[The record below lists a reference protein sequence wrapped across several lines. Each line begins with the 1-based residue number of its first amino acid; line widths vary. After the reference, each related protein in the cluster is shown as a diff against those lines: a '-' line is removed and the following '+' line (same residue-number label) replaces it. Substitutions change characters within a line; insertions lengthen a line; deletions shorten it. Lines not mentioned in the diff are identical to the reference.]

1 MLERPLATVKEK
13 APSTPA
19 ISLRSIRACRLRN
32 RVMRKLLLLPIR
44 FYQYAISPLMAS
56 HCRHTP
62 TCSQYAVEA
71 ITHHGAVKGTFLSVH
86 RLLRCHPW
94 AEGGYDPVP
103 GTTHSQCDHSMTF
116 CSQADH
122 SPTTTQTRQ

>member
-1 MLERPLATVKEK
+1 
-13 APSTPA
+13 
-19 ISLRSIRACRLRN
+19 
-32 RVMRKLLLLPIR
+32 MRKLLLFPIR

-56 HCRHTP
+56 HCRHYP

-71 ITHHGAVKGTFLSVH
+71 ISHHGSLKGLYLSVK

-103 GTTHSQCDHSMTF
+103 GTVNSAPEETTSC
-116 CSQADH
+116 CPRADH
-122 SPTTTQTRQ
+122 SPITTQTRQ

>member
-1 MLERPLATVKEK
+1 M
-13 APSTPA
+13 
-19 ISLRSIRACRLRN
+19 RN
-32 RVMRKLLLLPIR
+32 LLLLPVR

-56 HCRHTP
+56 HCRHYP

-71 ITHHGAVKGTFLSVH
+71 ISHYGSLKGSYLSVK

-103 GTTHSQCDHSMTF
+103 GTVPSRQEKVIRCCAETDHS
-116 CSQADH
+116 SI
-122 SPTTTQTRQ
+122 TTQTRQ

>member
-1 MLERPLATVKEK
+1 
-13 APSTPA
+13 
-19 ISLRSIRACRLRN
+19 
-32 RVMRKLLLLPIR
+32 MRKLLLLPIR

-56 HCRHTP
+56 HCRHYP

-71 ITHHGAVKGTFLSVH
+71 ISYHGALKGLFLAIR

-103 GTTHSQCDHSMTF
+103 GTTDPRIQETVTTCVH
-116 CSQADH
+116 ADH
-122 SPTTTQTRQ
+122 SHTTTQTRQ

>member
-1 MLERPLATVKEK
+1 M
-13 APSTPA
+13 
-19 ISLRSIRACRLRN
+19 RN
-32 RVMRKLLLLPIR
+32 LLLLPIR
-44 FYQYAISPLMAS
+44 FYQYAVSPLMAS
-56 HCRHTP
+56 HCRHYP

-71 ITHHGAVKGTFLSVH
+71 ISHHGSLKGLYLSVK

-103 GTTHSQCDHSMTF
+103 GTLQSGPEDVIKC

-122 SPTTTQTRQ
+122 SSITTQTRQ

>member
-1 MLERPLATVKEK
+1 
-13 APSTPA
+13 
-19 ISLRSIRACRLRN
+19 
-32 RVMRKLLLLPIR
+32 MRKLLLLPIR

-56 HCRHTP
+56 HCRHYP

-71 ITHHGAVKGTFLSVH
+71 ISHHGAIKGLFLAIR

-103 GTTHSQCDHSMTF
+103 GTTEIRVQETVTTCLH
-116 CSQADH
+116 ADH
-122 SPTTTQTRQ
+122 SHTTTQTRQ

>member
-1 MLERPLATVKEK
+1 
-13 APSTPA
+13 
-19 ISLRSIRACRLRN
+19 
-32 RVMRKLLLLPIR
+32 MRKLLLLPIR

-56 HCRHTP
+56 HCRYYP

-71 ITHHGAVKGTFLSVH
+71 ISHHGGLKGLFLAIK

-103 GTTHSQCDHSMTF
+103 ETDDSSDTSLTLTD
-116 CSQADH
+116 CSKPADQNPINN
-122 SPTTTQTRQ
+122 PTKR

>member
-1 MLERPLATVKEK
+1 
-13 APSTPA
+13 
-19 ISLRSIRACRLRN
+19 
-32 RVMRKLLLLPIR
+32 MRKLLLLPIR
-44 FYQYAISPLMAS
+44 LYQYAISPLMAS

-71 ITHHGAVKGTFLSVH
+71 ISHHGAGKGLFLAVR

-103 GTTHSQCDHSMTF
+103 GLAESATTQTAPGR
-116 CSQADH
+116 QADH
-122 SPTTTQTRQ
+122 SQTTTQTRQ

>member
-1 MLERPLATVKEK
+1 
-13 APSTPA
+13 
-19 ISLRSIRACRLRN
+19 
-32 RVMRKLLLLPIR
+32 MRKLLLLPIR

-56 HCRHTP
+56 HCRHYP

-71 ITHHGAVKGTFLSVH
+71 INHHGALKGLFLAIR

-103 GTTHSQCDHSMTF
+103 GTADPRSQEAVENCVH
-116 CSQADH
+116 ADH
-122 SPTTTQTRQ
+122 SHTTTQTRQ